1 MTRQCHHQKT
11 NQNGKKEE
19 ESGGHKKPPIHCRR
33 PVSADA
39 PSASLLDGRAP
50 EWRHSKPDS
59 PRCKQRKQ
67 PPPPLQHTTAHA
79 SKRTGFSNGSRGE
92 DDDDEDAARRPST
105 APAGACRAVTERA
118 REKANMSDAVAATVS
133 LTSGKEARRGEEGE
147 KKKSAQWGSSAGVA
161 RDDQAGRRGRA
172 RNRSG
177 AVRADARGTG
187 GT

>member
-1 MTRQCHHQKT
+1 MAKKKRRVGDTKNLQYIAVGQSPPTRRQPVCSMVAPR
-11 NQNGKKEE
+11 
-19 ESGGHKKPPIHCRR
+19 SGATANPTAR
-33 PVSADA
+33 DA
-39 PSASLLDGRAP
+39 SSASN
-50 EWRHSKPDS
+50 
-59 PRCKQRKQ
+59 

-177 AVRADARGTG
+177 AVGADARGTG